1 MDLICLKSGCWQ
13 DFLPARACRGILFLW
28 FLKTAFLLKTTFS
41 LLVHGSFLHLK
52 SLEKVNFSFFL
63 FFFFLTCNLFGVKQR
78 LTYFSSVLLLQYH
91 YIIYYSIYSLLYQ
104 FNIINFSMDI
114 PSRIFTLFLWFVYCH
129 NSTAEF

>member
-41 LLVHGSFLHLK
+41 LLVHGSFLHLQ

>member
-13 DFLPARACRGILFLW
+13 DFLPARVCRGILFLW

-41 LLVHGSFLHLK
+41 LLVHGSFLHLQ

-63 FFFFLTCNLFGVKQR
+63 FFFSHVIYFGVKQR
-78 LTYFSSVLLLQYH
+78 LTQFSSVLLLQHH

-104 FNIINFSMDI
+104 FNIINFSMDS

-129 NSTAEF
+129 NSTAEL